1 LAGAVVMPAPA
12 TAQHAGHGAVTP
24 PAAGAANAATAA
36 SSPWQSAFDDHER
49 ATLAVLGE
57 ALVPGST
64 AAGVPGLLDRLLA
77 VEAPEALRR
86 VRNAIGAFE
95 REARVRHAKPWV
107 ALDAA
112 ERTAVLEEAA
122 AAAPTVTP
130 VPGWRPGEPVLRLPT
145 AGASA
150 PPTLR
155 DHLDHLR
162 SVVARAYYA
171 TEPGLTELGWTGI
184 EFWDALPA
192 CTR

>member
-1 LAGAVVMPAPA
+1 MPAPA
-12 TAQHAGHGAVTP
+12 PAQHAGHGAGTP
-24 PAAGAANAATAA
+24 PAAGAAKAGTAA
-36 SSPWQSAFDDHER
+36 SSSWPRALDDHEL

-64 AAGVPGLLDRLLA
+64 AAGVPGLLDRVLA

-86 VRNAIGAFE
+86 VRNAMGAFE
-95 REARVRHAKPWV
+95 REARSRHAKPWV
-107 ALDAA
+107 ALGAP
-112 ERTAVLEEAA
+112 ERAAVLEEAA
-122 AAAPTVTP
+122 AVAPAGTP
-130 VPGWRPGEPVLRLPT
+130 VPGWRPGEPVLRPPT
-145 AGASA
+145 IGAQA
-150 PPTLR
+150 PATLR
-155 DHLDHLR
+155 DHLEHLR